1 MTVFLSA
8 FASDIYLDSSTHL
21 PTEILPRPLRHI
33 LRRYPDYVCTRADKV
48 WNDRA
53 TFLKYVNCLRAEARV
68 DGILS
73 GQAKTTTKGK
83 RLGPIEDP
91 DKLEAAIRKAK
102 AAKKLFDQIFS
113 EWEMYWLRSLR
124 RALDDSGPVSGLE
137 RLEPGM
143 YDVSV
148 LFEPK
153 Y

>member
-1 MTVFLSA
+1 M
-8 FASDIYLDSSTHL
+8 
-21 PTEILPRPLRHI
+21 
-33 LRRYPDYVCTRADKV
+33 
-48 WNDRA
+48 
-53 TFLKYVNCLRAEARV
+53 KYVNCLRAEARV